1 MSNTDLVVPLSQV
14 IISTAKEM
22 NDLEWSGDLI
32 ATDKL
37 KYQLEYLHHLEAQ
50 GEVWYTK
57 F

>member
-32 ATDKL
+32 AADKL

-50 GEVWYTK
+50 GEVWYTR

>member
-50 GEVWYTK
+50 GEVWYTR

>member
-1 MSNTDLVVPLSQV
+1 MSNTDLVLPLSQV

-22 NDLEWSGDLI
+22 NDFEWAGDFV
-32 ATDKL
+32 AADKL
-37 KYQLEYLHHLEAQ
+37 KYQLEYLHHLEAK